1 MALPNLIIAGA
12 PKCGTSSLFQWI
24 ADHPEAEGSIVK
36 ETCYFAGPTSHVFN
50 PAQNFRADGLAGYET
65 FFPEGGP
72 DTKVRLEAT
81 PVYIYQDTALEHLPD
96 LATHPK
102 FLFILREPSK
112 QLLSTYR
119 YFSNNWHE
127 FRHDVTFTEFIE
139 MAERNDAGLSHNELL
154 ADALTNVRYVDHLE
168 RWRDRV
174 GVDRIFVM
182 TMEALAIDRDAAMA
196 QISEW
201 LGIDAAFYRDYS
213 FTRENE
219 TYRVKNHMLQAI
231 NLRLRGVLAKTPI
244 YDAARSAYRRINTTS
259 DAAPLSSADIE
270 ALAALKDRYASANA
284 QLASAFDLDV
294 SAWSD
299 APMALESRACP

>member
-1 MALPNLIIAGA
+1 MTLPNLMIAGA
-12 PKCGTSSLFQWI
+12 PKCGRSSLFQWI
-24 ADHPEAEGSIVK
+24 AEHPEAEGPIVK
-36 ETCYFAGPTSHVFN
+36 ETCYFADPTSHMFN
-50 PAQNFRADGLAGYET
+50 PAQNFRADGLAGYQT

-96 LATHPK
+96 QATHPK

-119 YFSNNWHE
+119 YFLNNWHE

-139 MAERNDAGLSHNELL
+139 MAERQDAGLSHNELL
-154 ADALTNVRYVDHLE
+154 GDALTNVRYVDHLE
-168 RWRDRV
+168 RWQGRV
-174 GVDRIFVM
+174 EADRIFVM
-182 TMEALAIDRDAAMA
+182 TMDALAIDRDTAMA

-201 LGIDAAFYRDYS
+201 LGIDVAFYRDYS

-219 TYRVKNHMLQAI
+219 TYRVQNHMLQAV

-244 YDAARSAYRRINTTS
+244 TRARMTSRR
-259 DAAPLSSADIE
+259 
-270 ALAALKDRYASANA
+270 ASA
-284 QLASAFDLDV
+284 
-294 SAWSD
+294 
-299 APMALESRACP
+299 